1 EVRHAG
7 PSLQVTAAGG
17 GEVRAEDVEA
27 AVCDHH
33 RGVVHGDVLE
43 GRIGPMGGWR
53 ACLAARRGQGAHAGR
68 REGGG
73 RGDERAAG
81 QGARIWS
88 WRGGV
93 PGRAPGRTA
102 GAGPDVLEGPRARVG
117 ASTSR

>member
-1 EVRHAG
+1 MRGTARGATTAG
-7 PSLQVTAAGG
+7 
-17 GEVRAEDVEA
+17 ERA
-27 AVCDHH
+27 AVEVTSERRDRV
-33 RGVVHGDVLE
+33 RGAAPAAVGA
-43 GRIGPMGGWR
+43 GRG
-53 ACLAARRGQGAHAGR
+53 ARGQGAHAGR
-68 REGGG
+68 REGGC

-81 QGARIWS
+81 QGAHICS

>member
-1 EVRHAG
+1 HAG
-7 PSLQVTAAGG
+7 PAVQVAAAGG

-43 GRIGPMGGWR
+43 GRIGALGGWR
-53 ACLAARRGQGAHAGR
+53 AGLAARRGQGAHAGR
-68 REGGG
+68 RGGGG

-81 QGARIWS
+81 QGAHICS
-88 WRGGV
+88 WGGGGA
-93 PGRAPGRTA
+93 GRAAGWTA
-102 GAGPDVLEGPRARVG
+102 GAGPDVVGGPRARVG

>member
-1 EVRHAG
+1 
-7 PSLQVTAAGG
+7 
-17 GEVRAEDVEA
+17 
-27 AVCDHH
+27 
-33 RGVVHGDVLE
+33 
-43 GRIGPMGGWR
+43 GWR

-81 QGARIWS
+81 QGAHICS

-102 GAGPDVLEGPRARVG
+102 GAGPDVLEGPRARGG
-117 ASTSR
+117 ASTSRRRPRHRPTRRDSVERRETREPEGREDSSAARGRGCAARGGRDTESE

>member
-1 EVRHAG
+1 HAG
-7 PSLQVTAAGG
+7 PPLQVTAAGG

-43 GRIGPMGGWR
+43 GRIGPTGGRR
-53 ACLAARRGQGAHAGR
+53 ACLAARRGQDAHAGR

-81 QGARIWS
+81 QGAHS
-88 WRGGV
+88 CAGGGGV
-93 PGRAPGRTA
+93 PGRAAGRTA
-102 GAGPDVLEGPRARVG
+102 GAGPDVLEGPRARIG